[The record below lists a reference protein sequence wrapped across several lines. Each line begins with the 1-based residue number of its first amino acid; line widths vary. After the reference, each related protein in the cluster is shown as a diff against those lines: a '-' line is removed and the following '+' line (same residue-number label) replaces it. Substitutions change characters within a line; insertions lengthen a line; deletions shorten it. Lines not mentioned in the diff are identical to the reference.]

1 MTKKKAFSAWQKRD
15 LGSTYANFG
24 VSVDP
29 ILSDLTMEY
38 DDETL
43 LLSWESVSSPWRYE
57 IFCTEMDKT
66 PTFPNLLGYAYEN
79 RFQFEPQYQGDFDLY
94 VIPEDDEGNYWMPL
108 KARVHL
114 Q

>member
-1 MTKKKAFSAWQKRD
+1 
-15 LGSTYANFG
+15 
-24 VSVDP
+24 
-29 ILSDLTMEY
+29 
-38 DDETL
+38 
-43 LLSWESVSSPWRYE
+43 
-57 IFCTEMDKT
+57 MDKT